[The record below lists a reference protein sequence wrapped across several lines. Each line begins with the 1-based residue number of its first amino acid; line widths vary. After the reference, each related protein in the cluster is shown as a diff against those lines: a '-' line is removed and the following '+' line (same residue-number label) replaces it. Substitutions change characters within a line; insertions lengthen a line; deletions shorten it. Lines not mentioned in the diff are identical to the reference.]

1 MGRPKIKKKEA
12 VLPFRETVAF
22 RFILVAIS
30 GMLFLIAASQIVG
43 GIRDENS
50 TLLVIAIVLTVGTGG
65 LTLFNLTQISHGKVP
80 KSAQQRMKRAR
91 R

>member
-1 MGRPKIKKKEA
+1 MGRLRIKKKEA

-30 GMLFLIAASQIVG
+30 FVFFMIAASQI
-43 GIRDENS
+43 IRGAMNGNS
-50 TLLVIAIVLTVGTGG
+50 RLLIISIVLGIGTAG
-65 LTLFNLTQISHGKVP
+65 LTLFNLSQMSRAKVP
-80 KSAQQRMKRAR
+80 RSAQKRLKRAR

>member
-30 GMLFLIAASQIVG
+30 AIFFFIAAFQIYRG
-43 GIRDENS
+43 ATNDNS
-50 TLLVIAIVLTVGTGG
+50 TLLIIAIVLTVGTGG
-65 LTLFNLTQISHGKVP
+65 LTLFNLNRMSRAKVP

>member
-30 GMLFLIAASQIVG
+30 GIFFLIAASQIVSS
-43 GIRDENS
+43 IRDGNS
-50 TLLVIAIVLTVGTGG
+50 NLLIIAIVLTVGTGG
-65 LTLFNLTQISHGKVP
+65 LTLFNLTQMSRAKVP